1 MLNIVVGKKS
11 YHFRPQIVDIILYG
25 LVSGIFAVIAF
36 VIIQTVVT
44 GPPETL
50 EEAAVSGAGS
60 YQARC
65 LLYLEEYGREGE
77 YDAGMGTY
85 SASPKCKAV
94 IGGKI
99 IEIPSTEWNI
109 R

>member
-1 MLNIVVGKKS
+1 MLSIVVGKKS

-25 LVSGIFAVIAF
+25 LVGGLFAVIAF
-36 VIIQTVVT
+36 VVT
-44 GPPETL
+44 QAIVTLPPETL

-65 LLYLEEYGREGE
+65 LLYLEKNGREGE
-77 YDAGMGTY
+77 YDLNGI
-85 SASPKCKAV
+85 SPPKCKAV

-99 IEIPSTEWNI
+99 VEIPSTEWNY
-109 R
+109 